1 MELKNIK
8 GNFEEIGKLI
18 KSKDKSTRT
27 VEEIRAEKEKELQE
41 RVNEACRQKDK
52 RAEYEAFKRMP
63 LNTMDMTLND
73 IKNTWNVEENK
84 QVDKAI
90 KFVYDFDKLNTG
102 LYLYSMQSGTG
113 KTTLASA
120 IARAV
125 YKHQSV
131 PIFYGS
137 EEYILS
143 KIRETYQENSSIS
156 EDGYIKKIA
165 KNKLVVIDELGQN
178 VSDWSVKTLK
188 RLLDDMM
195 NYNSILVVT
204 SNYGLNDLA
213 IRLLNNQSNNENR
226 TITQLLDRLKGMTE
240 PVKFGDKSF
249 R

>member
-1 MELKNIK
+1 MNINNMLNDYEEMGKKN
-8 GNFEEIGKLI
+8 GNNDN
-18 KSKDKSTRT
+18 S
-27 VEEIRAEKEKELQE
+27 VEELRKQKEEELQE

-73 IKNTWNVEENK
+73 IKNTWSVEESK

-102 LYLYSMQSGTG
+102 LYLYSKQSGTG

-125 YKHQSV
+125 YKHHSV

-137 EEYILS
+137 EEYLLS

-156 EDGYIKKIA
+156 EDDYIKKIA
-165 KNKLVVIDELGQN
+165 RNKLVVIDELGQN
-178 VSDWSVKTLK
+178 VSDWSIKTLK

>member
-1 MELKNIK
+1 MNINNMLNDYEEMGKKNGNNGNSAEELRKQK
-8 GNFEEIGKLI
+8 EE
-18 KSKDKSTRT
+18 
-27 VEEIRAEKEKELQE
+27 ELQKKID
-41 RVNEACRQKDK
+41 EACRQKDK
-52 RAEYEAFKRMP
+52 KAEYEAFKRMP

-73 IKNTWNVEENK
+73 IKNTWSVEESK

-90 KFVYDFDKLNTG
+90 KFVYDFNKLDTG
-102 LYLYSMQSGTG
+102 LYLYSKQSGTG

-125 YKHQSV
+125 FKHQSV

-156 EDGYIKKIA
+156 EDDYIKKIA

-178 VSDWSVKTLK
+178 VSDWSIKTLK
-188 RLLDDMM
+188 RLLDEMM

-226 TITQLLDRLKGMTE
+226 TVTQLLDRLKGMTE

>member
-1 MELKNIK
+1 MNINNMLNDYEEMGKKNGYNGNSTEELRKQ
-8 GNFEEIGKLI
+8 
-18 KSKDKSTRT
+18 
-27 VEEIRAEKEKELQE
+27 KEKELQE

-73 IKNTWNVEENK
+73 IKNTWSVEESK

-102 LYLYSMQSGTG
+102 LYLYSKQSGTG

-125 YKHQSV
+125 YKHHSV

-137 EEYILS
+137 EEYLLS

-156 EDGYIKKIA
+156 EDDYIKKIA
-165 KNKLVVIDELGQN
+165 RNKLVVIDELGQN
-178 VSDWSVKTLK
+178 VSDWSIKTLK

-213 IRLLNNQSNNENR
+213 IRYLNNKANIDNR

>member
-1 MELKNIK
+1 MNINNMLNDYEEMGKKNGYDGNSTEELRKQ
-8 GNFEEIGKLI
+8 
-18 KSKDKSTRT
+18 
-27 VEEIRAEKEKELQE
+27 KEKELQE

-52 RAEYEAFKRMP
+52 KAEYEAFKRMP

-73 IKNTWNVEENK
+73 IKNTWSVEESK

-102 LYLYSMQSGTG
+102 LYLYSKQSGTG
-113 KTTLASA
+113 KTTLAAA

-137 EEYILS
+137 EEYLLS

-156 EDGYIKKIA
+156 EDDYIKKIA
-165 KNKLVVIDELGQN
+165 RNKLVVIDELGQN
-178 VSDWSVKTLK
+178 VSDWSIKTLK

>member
-1 MELKNIK
+1 MNINNMLNDYEEMGKKNGNNDNSTEELRKQ
-8 GNFEEIGKLI
+8 
-18 KSKDKSTRT
+18 
-27 VEEIRAEKEKELQE
+27 KEKELQE

-73 IKNTWNVEENK
+73 IKNTWSDEESK

-102 LYLYSMQSGTG
+102 LYLYSKQSGTG

-125 YKHQSV
+125 YKHHSV

-156 EDGYIKKIA
+156 EDDYIKKIA
-165 KNKLVVIDELGQN
+165 RNKLVVIDELGQN
-178 VSDWSVKTLK
+178 VSDWSIKTLK

-213 IRLLNNQSNNENR
+213 IRYLNNKANIDNR

>member
-1 MELKNIK
+1 MNINNMLNDYEEMGKKNGYNGNSTEELRKQ
-8 GNFEEIGKLI
+8 
-18 KSKDKSTRT
+18 
-27 VEEIRAEKEKELQE
+27 KEKELQE

-63 LNTMDMTLND
+63 LNTMDMTLSD
-73 IKNTWNVEENK
+73 IKNTWSDEESK

-102 LYLYSMQSGTG
+102 LYLYSKQSGTG

-125 YKHQSV
+125 YKHHSV

-137 EEYILS
+137 EEYLLS
-143 KIRETYQENSSIS
+143 KIKETYQENPNIS
-156 EDGYIKKIA
+156 EDDYIKKIA

-178 VSDWSVKTLK
+178 ESGWSVKTLK

-213 IRLLNNQSNNENR
+213 IRYLNNKANIENR

-240 PVKFGDKSF
+240 PIKFGDKSF